1 MTFFFRRLKKLP
13 KKLLISRTDRIGDFV
28 LTLPVFK
35 ALSEEFEFD
44 FSVLCQEVVTPL
56 LDNNPH
62 VSDIITISKNS
73 TRASL
78 IDEIQS
84 RGFDTLLVLVN
95 DTQILNLLPKLKFI
109 TTRIGPISKPSTL
122 LQYTHPALQKRSKS
136 HFNEAQYNLDL
147 LRIFGMDTYSATR
160 PEIYFRPEEI
170 TDFKLRLQET
180 YSLFQNRHNLVVL
193 HAGMQG
199 SALNWSIDS
208 YYQLLVSLLSAGHQ
222 VILTG
227 ASDEEKE
234 SNKNMILKLTNIQRE
249 NVLDLSSQLSLR
261 ELAVLTKLADLFI
274 GPSTGPTHI
283 ANAAGTPLISFYP
296 KIQVQ
301 SQKRWEPFM
310 ADSYIF
316 APQSPCNQ
324 KFKCTHDKCTYH
336 NCMDEI
342 DPGQVFAKAESFLS
356 RI

>member
-1 MTFFFRRLKKLP
+1 MTFFFRRLKKPP
-13 KKLLISRTDRIGDFV
+13 KRLLISRTDRIGDFV

-35 ALSEEFEFD
+35 ALSEEFDFD
-44 FSVLCQEVVTPL
+44 FSVLCQEMVTPL
-56 LDNNPH
+56 LDNNPY
-62 VSDIITISKNS
+62 VNDIITISKNS

-95 DTQILNLLPKLKFI
+95 DTHILNLLPKLKFI

-122 LQYTHPALQKRSKS
+122 FHYTHPALQKRSKS
-136 HFNEAQYNLDL
+136 LFNEAQYNLDL
-147 LRIFGMDTYSATR
+147 LRIFGIEDDSATR
-160 PEIYFRPEEI
+160 PEIYFKPEEI
-170 TDFKLRLQET
+170 TDFKLRLQKI
-180 YSLFQNRHNLVVL
+180 YPLFQNRRNSVVL

-199 SALNWSIDS
+199 SALNWSTES
-208 YYQLLVSLLSAGHQ
+208 YCQLLASLLSAGHQ

-234 SNKNMILKLTNIQRE
+234 TNKNMILKLTNAERE
-249 NVLDLSSQLSLR
+249 HVLDLSNQLSLR
-261 ELAVLTKLADLFI
+261 ELAILTQLADLFI

-316 APQSPCNQ
+316 TPQSPCNQ
-324 KFKCTHDKCTYH
+324 KFRCIYERCSFH